1 MKYILVPFNNLWKLY
16 IGIMFAITLILFY
29 PLFLFFL
36 SNERLKPFTF
46 KLNVFWSRLMRM
58 LCFYAVEVS
67 GESKVINAPFILCAN
82 HTSYLDIFLMY
93 SAFPNYKFL
102 FMGKSEI
109 LSYPLIKTFFKRLN
123 IPVYRNNRIKSARSF
138 IQARKEMRNGWSI
151 VVFPEG
157 GIPDV
162 TPYLLPFKDG
172 AFQLAKAAGVGIQA
186 ITFIDNYY
194 LFSDPENIFDGAMPG
209 IARIKVH
216 PFITKDEVEQ
226 KSAKELNEKT
236 YHFISSSLPKKNV

>member
-16 IGIMFAITLILFY
+16 IGIVFAITLILFY
-29 PLFLFFL
+29 PLFLIFL
-36 SNERLKPFTF
+36 SSETLKPFTF

-58 LCFYAVEVS
+58 LCFYGVEVQGDS
-67 GESKVINAPFILCAN
+67 IPNDAPFILCAN

-93 SAFPNYKFL
+93 SAFPNHKFL

-123 IPVYRNNRIKSARSF
+123 IPVYRNNRIKAAKSF
-138 IQARKEMRNGWSI
+138 IQARKEMRNSWSI
-151 VVFPEG
+151 VIFPEG
-157 GIPDV
+157 GIPNE
-162 TPYLLPFKDG
+162 TPYVVPFKDG

-194 LFSDPENIFDGAMPG
+194 LFSDPENVFDGAMPG
-209 IARIKVH
+209 LARIMVH
-216 PFITKDEVEQ
+216 PYISKQEVEQ
-226 KSAKELNEKT
+226 KSSQELNEKT
-236 YHFISSSLPKKNV
+236 YQFISSPLPKKIV